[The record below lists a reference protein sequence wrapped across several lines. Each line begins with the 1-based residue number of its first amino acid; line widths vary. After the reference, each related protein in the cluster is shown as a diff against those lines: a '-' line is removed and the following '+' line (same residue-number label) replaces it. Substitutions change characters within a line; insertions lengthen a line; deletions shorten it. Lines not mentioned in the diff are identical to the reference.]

1 MLNQAVHLPLTP
13 SFLPNSVETT
23 DESKAL
29 DKEFRRYYSDRMLPV
44 ARAGISLGLVLVIA
58 VCVLDVFLMPR
69 AFVEQAV
76 SLRIMT
82 MLIPL
87 SALLGA
93 TFLVKDRT
101 WLPYLIASVAFL
113 VGVSTLVVG
122 AIAVRTGTQMVFW
135 GAIYTTF
142 NVYLVLGL
150 TLRQSVSVGW
160 PIFLI
165 YVGMGIV
172 LGAPMQK
179 LGYGMLFL
187 GFSNLIGTYAS
198 YLLERDAREIF
209 DNKRELMRLA
219 RTDGLT
225 GLFNRR
231 AFDKHLRQIWKQAQR
246 DDKHIA
252 VVVADIDHFKLYND
266 CYGHQKG
273 DDCIK
278 AVADILAASVSRPL
292 DIAARYGGE
301 EYVIVLYDPTASF
314 LESFSRSLCQKVVDL
329 DIDHKASETT
339 PKVSLSIGAAITEAA
354 GHVTADQLIRQADD
368 ALYEA
373 KNQGRNQAI
382 VYRTEWGQQTTAH
395 LASMLV

>member
-1 MLNQAVHLPLTP
+1 MLNQATHLPLTP
-13 SFLPNSVETT
+13 SFLPTSVEST
-23 DESKAL
+23 DESKAM

-44 ARAGISLGLVLVIA
+44 ARAGISLGLVLVVA
-58 VCVLDVFLMPR
+58 VIILDAFMMPR
-69 AFVEQAV
+69 AFVEQAFL
-76 SLRIMT
+76 LRIMT
-82 MLIPL
+82 MVIPL
-87 SALLGA
+87 SAVLAA
-93 TFLVKDRT
+93 TFLFKQRP
-101 WLPYLIASVAFL
+101 WLPYLVALVAFL

-122 AIAVRTGTQMVFW
+122 AIAVRTGTQMVLW

-150 TLRQSVSVGW
+150 TLRQSVFAGW
-160 PIFLI
+160 PIFLF
-165 YVGMGIV
+165 YVCMGFV

-209 DNKRELMRLA
+209 DSKRELMRLA

-231 AFDKHLRQIWKQAQR
+231 AFDQHLRQIWKQAQR

-273 DDCIK
+273 DECIK
-278 AVADILAASVSRPL
+278 EVAEVLAASVGRPL
-292 DIAARYGGE
+292 DIVARYGGE
-301 EYVIVLYDPTASF
+301 EYVIVLYDPTVSF
-314 LESFSRSLCQKVVDL
+314 LESFSRGLCQKVVDL
-329 DIDHKASETT
+329 DIEHKASEAIT
-339 PKVSLSIGAAITEAA
+339 KVSLSIGAAITEAA

-373 KNQGRNQAI
+373 KSQGRNRA
-382 VYRTEWGQQTTAH
+382 VLYRTEWGQQTTAN
-395 LASMLV
+395 LAAVLT

>member
-13 SFLPNSVETT
+13 SFFPTSADST
-23 DESKAL
+23 DEAKAL

-44 ARAGISLGLVLVIA
+44 ARAGLSLGLVLLIA
-58 VCVLDVFLMPR
+58 VCVLDAFMMPR
-69 AFVEQAV
+69 AFVEQAL
-76 SLRIMT
+76 SLRVIT
-82 MLIPL
+82 MVIPL
-87 SALLGA
+87 SAALAA
-93 TFLVKDRT
+93 TFLVKVRP
-101 WLPYLIASVAFL
+101 WLPYLIAFVAFL

-122 AIAVRTGTQMVFW
+122 AIAARTGTPMVSW

-150 TLRQSVSVGW
+150 TLRQSVSAGW
-160 PIFLI
+160 PIFFF
-165 YVGMGIV
+165 YVCMGIV

-209 DNKRELMRLA
+209 GSKRELMRLA

-231 AFDKHLRQIWKQAQR
+231 AFDQHLRQIWKQAQR

-273 DDCIK
+273 DECIK
-278 AVADILAASVSRPL
+278 AVADVLSASVSRPL
-292 DIAARYGGE
+292 DIVARYGGE
-301 EYVIVLYDPTASF
+301 EYVIVLYDPTVSF
-314 LESFSRSLCQKVVDL
+314 LESFSRSLCQKVIDL
-329 DIDHKASETT
+329 DIEHKASEAIA
-339 PKVSLSIGAAITEAA
+339 KVSLSIGAAITEAA

-395 LASMLV
+395 LASMLA